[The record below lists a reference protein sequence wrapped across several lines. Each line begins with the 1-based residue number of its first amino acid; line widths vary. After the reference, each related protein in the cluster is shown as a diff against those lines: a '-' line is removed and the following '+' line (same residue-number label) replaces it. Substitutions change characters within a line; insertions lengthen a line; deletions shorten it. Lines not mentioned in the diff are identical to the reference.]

1 MGCSNPDLEKDT
13 KSVAAKLSRLKN
25 RLQTD
30 KVGFTHFLISY
41 KIFTTCFPSSWSK

>member
-1 MGCSNPDLEKDT
+1 MGCSNSDLEKDT

-30 KVGFTHFLISY
+30 KVGISG
-41 KIFTTCFPSSWSK
+41 KLTPPAASLDE